1 MNIYLDFESTQFGEY
16 IIAIGAYTHM
26 GEFKCFVKP
35 PNQENITPFITQ
47 LTGITKTDLSIACE
61 PEEAFGNFLYWISH
75 ELYPKLSI
83 NPIPFFHVFGDGYS
97 ECLKNTA
104 KHIDDIF
111 IQEFVINLA
120 NSLIDD
126 SKEIRKFFHAKSIG
140 LYKAFRYFNPTIT
153 EQEYNPVK
161 NAKVLCKLM
170 EMIAVSSPPKIY
182 PYEDNLEALPDF
194 NIDKNEIILGFS
206 KIHPDA
212 EPKKFYS
219 EEAVV
224 KWAYDKIKKNSPSA
238 NMQRV
243 KQHLIEAI
251 KTNGEYLGRTWEIR
265 LTDIEE

>member
-1 MNIYLDFESTQFGEY
+1 M
-16 IIAIGAYTHM
+16 
-26 GEFKCFVKP
+26 
-35 PNQENITPFITQ
+35 
-47 LTGITKTDLSIACE
+47 TGITKADLTLACE
-61 PEEAFGNFLYWISH
+61 PEEAFNSLLHWISH
-75 ELYPKLSI
+75 DLYSQLSI
-83 NPIPFFHVFGDGYS
+83 NPVPFFHVFGDENS
-97 ECLKNTA
+97 EYLKKTA
-104 KHIDDIF
+104 KYIEDVF
-111 IQEFVINLA
+111 IKEFVINLA

-170 EMIAVSSPPKIY
+170 EMIAVSNPPNIY

-206 KIHPDA
+206 NIHPDA

-265 LTDIEE
+265 LTDTEE